1 MILIIDNYDSFT
13 YNVYQYVGEFESDI
27 VIEKNDRITVQ
38 KIRKMNC
45 SHIIISPGP
54 GDPNEAGKSMNIIK
68 NFYTSIPIL
77 GVCLGHQAIGEAFG
91 CQIKKHSSIYHGK
104 VSKIY
109 HNKESKLYK
118 NIPESFN
125 ATRYHSLI
133 ISQQSFNN
141 DLIVNAKLK
150 DGTIMG
156 IEHKNAPLYGVQYHP
171 ESIETIYGKKII
183 ENFIN
188 IV

>member
-1 MILIIDNYDSFT
+1 VILIIDNYDSFT
-13 YNVYQYVGEFESDI
+13 YNIYQYVGEYEPDI
-27 VIEKNDRITVQ
+27 VIEKNDKITIQ
-38 KIRKMNC
+38 AIKSMKC
-45 SHIIISPGP
+45 SHIIISPGA
-54 GDPNEAGKSMNIIK
+54 GDPNDAGKSINIIK
-68 NFYTSIPIL
+68 NFYTQIPIL

-91 CQIKKHSSIYHGK
+91 CTIKKHSSIYHGK

-109 HNKESKLYK
+109 HSKKSKLYK
-118 NIPESFN
+118 NIPNCFN

-133 ISQQSFNN
+133 ISYQSFNK
-141 DLIVNAKLK
+141 DLIVNAKLE
-150 DGTIMG
+150 DGSIMG
-156 IEHKNAPLYGVQYHP
+156 IQHRSSPLYGVQYHP